1 MQKEKPRAEAKIARG
16 KNPVSFKLMCRRVT
30 KREMGDGSAREGHP
44 GSPSSKRFSPQS
56 VLALRRLL
64 ARGLYRSAQYVY
76 ARRDKK
82 RDREVTPRE
91 KGARRPGR
99 KS

>member
-1 MQKEKPRAEAKIARG
+1 MHGAFTGAR
-16 KNPVSFKLMCRRVT
+16 NMET
-30 KREMGDGSAREGHP
+30 
-44 GSPSSKRFSPQS
+44 
-56 VLALRRLL
+56 
-64 ARGLYRSAQYVY
+64 VY

-91 KGARRPGR
+91 KGARRPSR